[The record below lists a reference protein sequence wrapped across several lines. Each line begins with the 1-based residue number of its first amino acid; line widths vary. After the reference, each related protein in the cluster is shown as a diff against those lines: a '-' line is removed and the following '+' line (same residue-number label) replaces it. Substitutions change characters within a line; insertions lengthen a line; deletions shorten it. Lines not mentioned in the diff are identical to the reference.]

1 MSLSAPPD
9 PAPDDESPGVPGF
22 RTWRGV
28 YFFVF
33 LWFAFVVVLL
43 AIFSRVFA

>member
-1 MSLSAPPD
+1 MNPP
-9 PAPDDESPGVPGF
+9 PSGNPDSENDPGVPGF

-33 LWFAFVVVLL
+33 AFFVAVVSGLVLFSRWFA
-43 AIFSRVFA
+43 

>member
-1 MSLSAPPD
+1 MKSPSPD
-9 PAPDDESPGVPGF
+9 PAPDDNSPGVPGF

-33 LWFAFVVVLL
+33 AFFVLVVILL
-43 AIFSRVFA
+43 TVFSRLFA